1 MGLLLDLI
9 CSVLAIPFFLLGIVS
24 KALATLLQ
32 EMLKSAVYIAIDLF
46 AALLVGLFAE
56 FIIYGFEEGA
66 LSALGAASGIIIL
79 IIVVIGILAAFA
91 GEILIGIASL
101 VYGILMILWG
111 LLDGIANVCMTAHGA
126 LLGSILKRS
135 QGGSRERQ

>member
-1 MGLLLDLI
+1 
-9 CSVLAIPFFLLGIVS
+9 
-24 KALATLLQ
+24 
-32 EMLKSAVYIAIDLF
+32 MLKSAVYIAIDLF

-66 LSALGAASGIIIL
+66 LSALGAAAGIIIL

>member
-9 CSVLAIPFFLLGIVS
+9 CSVLAISFFLLGIVS

-66 LSALGAASGIIIL
+66 LSALGAAAGIIIL

-135 QGGSRERQ
+135 QEGSRERQ

>member
-1 MGLLLDLI
+1 MRLLLDLI
-9 CSVLAIPFFLLGIVS
+9 SSVLAIPFFLLGIVS
-24 KALATLLQ
+24 KVLATLLQ
-32 EMLKSAVYIAIDLF
+32 QMLKSAVYIAIDLF

-66 LSALGAASGIIIL
+66 LSALGAAAGIIIL

>member
-1 MGLLLDLI
+1 MGLILDLI

-24 KALATLLQ
+24 KGLAILLQ

-66 LSALGAASGIIIL
+66 LSALGAAAGIIIL

>member
-66 LSALGAASGIIIL
+66 LSALGAAAG
-79 IIVVIGILAAFA
+79 VVIGILAAFA

>member
-56 FIIYGFEEGA
+56 FSDRDCLAGLWNSDDSVGA
-66 LSALGAASGIIIL
+66 VGWNSECLHDSPRSAFGKHIET
-79 IIVVIGILAAFA
+79 V
-91 GEILIGIASL
+91 
-101 VYGILMILWG
+101 
-111 LLDGIANVCMTAHGA
+111 T
-126 LLGSILKRS
+126 
-135 QGGSRERQ
+135 GGQ

>member
-9 CSVLAIPFFLLGIVS
+9 CSVLAISFFLLGIVS

-66 LSALGAASGIIIL
+66 LSALGAAAGIIIL

>member
-1 MGLLLDLI
+1 M
-9 CSVLAIPFFLLGIVS
+9 
-24 KALATLLQ
+24 
-32 EMLKSAVYIAIDLF
+32 
-46 AALLVGLFAE
+46 
-56 FIIYGFEEGA
+56 
-66 LSALGAASGIIIL
+66 GAAAGIIIL

-111 LLDGIANVCMTAHGA
+111 LLDGIANVCMTAPGA